1 MAKKRGASFA
11 SGNQLWRLRHNPV
24 KPLRFKTPAELMN
37 ACIAY
42 FAWLEENPLQEE
54 KVFQYQGEIIKTDAA
69 KMRMP
74 TAEGLCV
81 FLGIAKDTWYKY
93 AKRAQFAD
101 AVEYV
106 NSIMMDTK
114 LTGAAAGLLDA
125 GIVKA
130 HLGLA
135 EKRDLTSSD
144 GSMSPPKIIKL
155 IPKPCE

>member
-1 MAKKRGASFA
+1 MAARPKFA
-11 SGNQLWRLRHNPV
+11 TGNQLWRVRHDPV
-24 KPLRFKTPAELMN
+24 KPLRFKTPDELMS

-42 FAWLEENPLQEE
+42 FVWVEEHPLQEE
-54 KVFQYQGEIIKTDAA
+54 KVFQYQGEIVKANAA

-81 FLGIAKDTWYKY
+81 FLGIAKDTWYNY
-93 AKRAQFAD
+93 AKRKQFAE

-125 GIVKA
+125 GLVKS

-135 EKRDLTSSD
+135 EKRDLISSD
-144 GSMSPPKIIKL
+144 GTMSPPKVIKL
-155 IPKPCE
+155 IPKSCE